1 MIWEREQ
8 GEYLE
13 WVGRKTEK
21 ERINVVSYFI
31 ILKIKRK
38 NQIGFLH
45 SLKNT

>member
-1 MIWEREQ
+1 MILEREE

-21 ERINVVSYFI
+21 ERINVVNYFI